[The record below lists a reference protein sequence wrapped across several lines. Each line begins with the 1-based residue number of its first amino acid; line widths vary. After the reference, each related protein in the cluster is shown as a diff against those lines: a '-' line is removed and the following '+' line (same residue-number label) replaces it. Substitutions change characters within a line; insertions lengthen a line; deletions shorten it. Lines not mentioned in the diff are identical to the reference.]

1 MLLNY
6 HSNFETL
13 IVSINAI
20 YLGVFW
26 LFYYAIHSGLATD
39 RIKRL
44 FAEKM
49 PFISGWYRTLYSLFA
64 GVNFALLMWFH
75 AITPSNNI
83 FAGNL
88 PLQIIG
94 AIFGIGAFIVFL
106 LAFRQYDWRFWVT
119 NEGDSQ
125 NELVTSGMNNVVRH
139 PLYFAVILALI
150 SLVLMSPK
158 WKNLI
163 FAVITVLFIIIG
175 ALLEERKLI
184 DRYGRDYIDYR
195 ERVKMLIPYLL

>member
-1 MLLNY
+1 M
-6 HSNFETL
+6 T
-13 IVSINAI
+13 INTI

-64 GVNFALLMWFH
+64 GVNFALLLWFH

-83 FAGNL
+83 FSGTLA
-88 PLQIIG
+88 LQIIG
-94 AIFGIGAFIVFL
+94 AIFGMGAFIVFL
-106 LAFRQYDWRFWVT
+106 LAIRQYDWRFWVS
-119 NEGDSQ
+119 NDGDSQ
-125 NELVTSGMNNVVRH
+125 NELVTSGMNNIVRH
-139 PLYFAVILALI
+139 PLYFALILALV
-150 SLVLMSPK
+150 SLVLLSPK
-158 WKNLI
+158 WKNML
-163 FAVITVLFIIIG
+163 FAIITVLFIIIG

-184 DRYGRDYIDYR
+184 SIYGGAYLNYMA
-195 ERVKMLIPYLL
+195 RVKMLIPYLI

>member
-1 MLLNY
+1 MP
-6 HSNFETL
+6 
-13 IVSINAI
+13 VNAL

-49 PFISGWYRTLYSLFA
+49 PMISSWYRTIYSLFA
-64 GVNFALLMWFH
+64 GMNFALLMWFH
-75 AITPSNNI
+75 SITPSG
-83 FAGNL
+83 FVFESSLA
-88 PLQIIG
+88 LQIVG
-94 AIFGIGAFIVFL
+94 AVFGLSALIVFL
-106 LAFRQYDWRFWVT
+106 LAIRQYDWRFWIA
-119 NEGDSQ
+119 NGEESQ
-125 NELVTSGMNNVVRH
+125 NQLITTGMNRVVRH

-150 SLVLMSPK
+150 ALVLIFPK

-163 FAVITVLFIIIG
+163 FAVITLLYTIIG

-184 DRYGRDYIDYR
+184 GKYGGAYIHYRDK
-195 ERVKMLIPYLL
+195 VKMLIPYLI